1 MRNIVEQL
9 LFRLGGNNLR
19 IALARKWGV
28 KIGKGCYI
36 NPPCRFGG
44 EPFLISIGN
53 DCVLSGDNT
62 FITHDGAIRIF
73 LGSEVFKEIGTLF
86 GPIAIRDNCFIGYR
100 AIILPNVIIGPNSV
114 VGAGS
119 VITKNIP
126 PNTIYAG
133 NPAKFIST
141 YDEYLEKCKLKSTGN
156 IPRSLRRST
165 LIEMFKEIL
174 NG

>member
-1 MRNIVEQL
+1 MWC
-9 LFRLGGNNLR
+9 LGKDVIL
-19 IALARKWGV
+19 IPLV
-28 KIGKGCYI
+28 DL
-36 NPPCRFGG
+36 GG

-86 GPIAIRDNCFIGYR
+86 GPIAIRNNCFIGYR
-100 AIILPNVIIGPNSV
+100 AIILPNVIIAPNSV
-114 VGAGS
+114 IGAGS

-133 NPAKFIST
+133 NPAKLIST
-141 YDEYLEKCKLKSTGN
+141 YDEYMEKCKLKSTGN
-156 IPRSLRRST
+156 IPRRLRKKT
-165 LIEMFKEIL
+165 LIGMFKEIL